1 MVKGKNGDQ
10 AADGAGNRAG
20 NGEPAELQRLRRRI
34 DALDGQLLA
43 LICERAELAA
53 HVARVKREAPGDG
66 NANCYR
72 PERETRVLRRVV
84 AENPG
89 PLAPERVAALF
100 REIMSACLSLQQE
113 LRVAYL
119 GPEGT
124 YTYAAARK
132 HFGHAA
138 GVVSCAGI
146 DQVFREVE
154 VDACQ
159 FGVAPVENSS
169 EGAVGYTLDLLTRSP
184 LKVCGEVELR
194 IHHCLLAAGG
204 ALEEVRQVCAHDQAL
219 AQCRRWLDA
228 RLPGA
233 GRVPVASS
241 AEAVQRAAAEPG
253 TAALAGEEAGEPYRL
268 RVLARRVEDEPDNT
282 TRFLVLGREAVPPSG
297 DDKTSLLFATHNRP
311 GALYRALGCFAA
323 HQVSMARIES
333 RPSRRGMWDYVF
345 FVDLEGHMEES
356 AVRAALEKL
365 RERSVMCKWLGSYP
379 RAAP

>member
-1 MVKGKNGDQ
+1 MVEDKNG
-10 AADGAGNRAG
+10 AETADGAG
-20 NGEPAELQRLRRRI
+20 NGEPAELQRLRGRI
-34 DALDGQLLA
+34 DALDGRLLA

-53 HVARVKREAPGDG
+53 RVARVKREAPGDG
-66 NANCYR
+66 NPNCYR

-138 GVVSCAGI
+138 SVVSCAGLG
-146 DQVFREVE
+146 QVFREVE
-154 VDACQ
+154 ADTCQ
-159 FGVAPVENSS
+159 FGVVPVENSS

-194 IHHCLLAAGG
+194 IHHCLLAVGG
-204 ALEEVRQVCAHDQAL
+204 ALEEVRRVCAHDQAL

-233 GRVPVASS
+233 DLACQADALRL
-241 AEAVQRAAAEPG
+241 AAGQSFGGARQGQVFQAHVGQELQ
-253 TAALAGEEAGEPYRL
+253 ALVNFGGDFFGNA
-268 RVLARRVEDEPDNT
+268 RVLAVQ
-282 TRFLVLGREAVPPSG
+282 F
-297 DDKTSLLFATHNRP
+297 
-311 GALYRALGCFAA
+311 
-323 HQVSMARIES
+323 
-333 RPSRRGMWDYVF
+333 
-345 FVDLEGHMEES
+345 
-356 AVRAALEKL
+356 
-365 RERSVMCKWLGSYP
+365 
-379 RAAP
+379 